1 MGYKILGFVVWRG
14 LKWYLRRRVDP
25 KVAMA
30 AAGGLLA
37 AGAAIAAAVAAQRH
51 SGDSE

>member
-1 MGYKILGFVVWRG
+1 MGYKILGFVVWRA
-14 LKWYLRRRVDP
+14 LKWYLRRRVDR
-25 KVAMA
+25 KMAVA

-51 SGDSE
+51 TDDSQ